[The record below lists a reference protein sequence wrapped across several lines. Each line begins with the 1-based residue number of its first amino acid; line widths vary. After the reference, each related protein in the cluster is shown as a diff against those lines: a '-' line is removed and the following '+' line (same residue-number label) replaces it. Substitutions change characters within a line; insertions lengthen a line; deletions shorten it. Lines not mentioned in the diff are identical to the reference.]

1 VYCNNRKVGPEVQ
14 TEYHPDSGGSTGM
27 GSTEIH
33 KWGETLEL
41 PVRYSELS
49 KDAFLLISLWA
60 ADRNHGEVFVAQA
73 IEPMFSKHGALH
85 SGQRELRLDATPTG
99 KPEPFRESSNPPVTT
114 LISAELRSPSSPS
127 PSQLSALVNLAPSKP
142 SRTSKSTPTIEQLR
156 KQEKKYK
163 DNLLDASFLDQL
175 TFIKLATL
183 KNDFRKE
190 DRHLYLV
197 VDYPQAYTPNGSS
210 PYVIVYYFT
219 EDDDPI
225 QSTGMSRISLGHPNI
240 IANHDPD
247 LGFENLHELKHQM
260 ITRNTRAVEVD
271 RLLVP
276 NPRAKVE
283 LEEIIKAPSCAELTL
298 EKNDLIWKFRYFI
311 QNNPNA
317 LTKFVRS
324 VHWDNLDESKEAE
337 KIIQS
342 WAKINVYDVLELL
355 GPDFKQSFVRRHAV
369 SRLRDCKDDILLYL
383 PQLVQALR
391 YEREHDDSKYNLVS
405 YLIDVANNSST
416 VANFLFWYLKVEIEA
431 TKMISD
437 PAVTIFVNALEKLR
451 TGLSKGPS
459 SKILASLKSQ
469 EKFVE
474 RLVEISKFISDSGGS
489 ADKKTEN
496 LKKLLS
502 TAEDLQNL
510 NGLVLPVDPTVRLK
524 SVVSTNALVYKSSQ
538 APMGITFNTVPKT
551 GSIPGPDDNY
561 TIIFKRGD
569 DLRQDQLI
577 MQMIHIIDNILKAE
591 RLNLCLT
598 PYGILAT
605 SLDEGFVQY
614 IRATPVADFGKHF
627 PNKDKK
633 EYIRLALQK
642 YRPSSSGPYG
652 IEPDAMD
659 RFLRSCAGYC
669 IISYILGI
677 GDRHL
682 HNVLLCEDGRIFH
695 IDFGFILGRDPKPLP
710 PPMKISPSM
719 VFAMGGIGSQHYKTF
734 VEYCRTA
741 FTILQQHAKLITNLF
756 GLMLDAGIPDI
767 AIEKDKAVQKV
778 LERFHLNI
786 QGESEE
792 IAQLL
797 DYLIESSIKAI
808 MPLIAD
814 FVHDIKVGL

>member
-1 VYCNNRKVGPEVQ
+1 
-14 TEYHPDSGGSTGM
+14 M
-27 GSTEIH
+27 
-33 KWGETLEL
+33 
-41 PVRYSELS
+41 
-49 KDAFLLISLWA
+49 
-60 ADRNHGEVFVAQA
+60 
-73 IEPMFSKHGALH
+73 
-85 SGQRELRLDATPTG
+85 
-99 KPEPFRESSNPPVTT
+99 
-114 LISAELRSPSSPS
+114 
-127 PSQLSALVNLAPSKP
+127 
-142 SRTSKSTPTIEQLR
+142 
-156 KQEKKYK
+156 
-163 DNLLDASFLDQL
+163 
-175 TFIKLATL
+175 
-183 KNDFRKE
+183 
-190 DRHLYLV
+190 
-197 VDYPQAYTPNGSS
+197 DYPQAYTTNGCS
-210 PYVIVYYFT
+210 PYVIVYYFS
-219 EDDDPI
+219 EDDDPV
-225 QSTGMSRISLGHPNI
+225 QSTGMSRISLGHPNM

-260 ITRNTRAVEVD
+260 MTRNSRALEVEK
-271 RLLVP
+271 LLVP
-276 NPRAKVE
+276 NPRAKSE

-298 EKNDLIWKFRYFI
+298 EKKDLIWKFRYFI

-324 VHWDNLDESKEAE
+324 VNWDVADEKKEAE
-337 KIIQS
+337 KIIKS
-342 WAKINVYDVLELL
+342 WANINIYDVLELL
-355 GPDFKQSFVRRHAV
+355 GPDFKQSFVRKHAV
-369 SRLRDCKDDILLYL
+369 SRLRDCTDDVLLYL

-391 YEREHDDSKYNLVS
+391 YEHQHEDSKNNLVS
-405 YLIDVANNSST
+405 YLIDIAADST
-416 VANFLFWYLKVEIEA
+416 IANFLFWYLKVEIDA

-437 PAVTIFVNALEKLR
+437 PAVTIFVNALEKVR
-451 TGLSKGPS
+451 TALSKGPS
-459 SKILASLKSQ
+459 SKIITSLKSQ
-469 EKFVE
+469 EKFVQ
-474 RLVEISKFISDSGGS
+474 RLVDISKAVSEAGGS
-489 ADKKTEN
+489 SEKKTEN
-496 LKKLLS
+496 LRKILS
-502 TAEDLQNL
+502 ETEDLQNL
-510 NGLVLPVDPTVRLK
+510 NGLALPVDPTVKLK
-524 SVVSTNALVYKSSQ
+524 TVMPTNALVYKSAQS
-538 APMGITFNTVPKT
+538 PMSITFQIPPKT
-551 GSIPGPDDNY
+551 GSTSGPDDIY

-569 DLRQDQLI
+569 DLRQDQLV
-577 MQMIHIIDNILKAE
+577 MQMIHIMDKILKSE

-614 IRATPVADFGKHF
+614 IRATPVADFGKFF
-627 PNKDKK
+627 PNKEKK

-642 YRPSSSGPYG
+642 YRPSSAGPYG
-652 IEPDAMD
+652 IEADAMD

-786 QGESEE
+786 QGDSDE

-797 DYLIESSIKAI
+797 DGLIESSIKAI

-814 FVHDIKVGL
+814 FVHDFKVGL